1 MKNALLATAGSALAL
16 ALLCSSI
23 PAKADVTV
31 LANITKTKDT
41 TITENITITKLVDLQ
56 VGRTSVTGTGNE
68 TSIIVVPVQFVYR
81 SAAEADAIVN
91 QTSSNNDVDSAHNL
105 LNGGIGHIGA
115 VNTMGIHL
123 DATMTDSTNRNTGIV
138 GVNQDVGN
146 MSNQGNQV
154 ALAVATPATALPPVD
169 DVADTTNGV
178 LVNSQSEAQQINEG
192 NFVYHGEIPQDPA
205 TPSNVVT
212 DPVDYRGGT
221 PNESASISGSIN
233 DNVGIVN
240 VNQNAGNMNNQG
252 NSEALAVAVNLA
264 GFALSEAALG
274 QVNTNHPSEEHSP
287 FGTVYEYGVD
297 KNASMTDSLNG
308 NVGVGGVNQASG
320 NMANQANIF
329 SASFIDGGGG
339 VGLGGAHSALQ

>member
-1 MKNALLATAGSALAL
+1 MRNALLATAGSALAL
-16 ALLCSSI
+16 ALLCSSM
-23 PAKADVTV
+23 PASADVTV

-41 TITENITITKLVDLQ
+41 TITENITITKVVDLQ
-56 VGRTSVTGTGNE
+56 VG
-68 TSIIVVPVQFVYR
+68 VPVINPQTGAVIGVDPLLLVYR
-81 SAAEADAIVN
+81 SAAEADAILN
-91 QTSSNNDVDSAHNL
+91 QTTENNDVDSAHNL

-123 DATMTDSTNRNTGIV
+123 DATMNNSTNRNTGIV

-169 DVADTTNGV
+169 DVLDTTNGV
-178 LVNSQSEAQQINEG
+178 LVNSQSEAQQKNRN
-192 NFVYHGEIPQDPA
+192 NFVYHGEIPQPTA
-205 TPSNVVT
+205 TSGSLVT
-212 DPVDYRGGT
+212 DAVDYRGG
-221 PNESASISGSIN
+221 PNEVASITGSIN
-233 DNVGIVN
+233 NNVGIVN

-252 NSEALAVAVNLA
+252 NSEALAVAINLA

-274 QVNTNHPSEEHSP
+274 QENTNPPSESHSP
-287 FGTVYEYGVD
+287 FGTVYEYGVQ
-297 KNASMTDSLNG
+297 KSASMSGSLNG
-308 NVGVGGVNQASG
+308 NVGVGGVNQAAG

-339 VGLGGAHSALQ
+339 VGLGGTN